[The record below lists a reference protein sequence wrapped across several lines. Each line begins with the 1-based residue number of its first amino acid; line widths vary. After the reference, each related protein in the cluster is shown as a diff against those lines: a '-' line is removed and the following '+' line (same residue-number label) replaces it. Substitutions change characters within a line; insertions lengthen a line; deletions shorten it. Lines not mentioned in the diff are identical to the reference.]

1 MRRRLIQ
8 STLAV
13 VLVVIAVF
21 GVSLVIVETRTIG
34 ASAQERVDLE
44 ALRLAS
50 IVDSRILGDE
60 QINAE
65 ILEDQVTDQRY
76 ARVAIPG
83 RDPIEVGT
91 KPTGEVIQSKEAVGE
106 EGETVVVEEPR
117 SSITREVGRTF
128 LIIGAVAL
136 LAVIAAVLLAVRQAN
151 RLASPLTDLA
161 ETAERLGSGD
171 PRPRH
176 KRYGVPELD
185 RVADVL
191 DSSAERIARMLT
203 AERRLAADASHQL
216 RTPLTALSMRLEE
229 ITLTDDPDTVKEE
242 ATIALGQ
249 VERLTD
255 VVQRLLTNSRD
266 PRTGSAVTFD
276 LDEVINQQLAEWRP
290 AYRSVG
296 RAIVSSGKRHLQAV
310 GTPGAV
316 AQVLAA
322 LIENSLMHGGGTVAL
337 RTRVTGNQ
345 AVVEVTDEGEESP
358 PSSAPGSS
366 SGPSVAKTR
375 PVSASLWPVIWRRRT
390 ADGSKCSR
398 RSRRSSACSCPVR
411 RRSGRQRGRSRRRFD
426 SRSAKN
432 ARELPGR
439 TVLRQEG
446 LRRQERFGTGH
457 GLAGRERTEHPGA
470 VGPEAEQGRDTDAEE
485 LEEVALQG
493 AVEVEAVRGD
503 VQNAVLDHQADGA
516 EQQEE
521 REFLGAAALVAV
533 AVGEIAEAYV
543 VGDDR
548 HHRGDHT
555 GPHDLQI
562 RGAADEVE
570 DEKIDPQPQA
580 ADHPELGEL
589 PCQPVDTLAYHAA
602 RRGMCPA

>member
-21 GVSLVIVETRTIG
+21 GVSLVVVETRTITN
-34 ASAQERVDLE
+34 SAQERVESE
-44 ALRLAS
+44 AVRLAG

-60 QINAE
+60 EITSE
-65 ILEDQVTDQRY
+65 ILVDQVGDDRY
-76 ARVAIPG
+76 AVVHIPG
-83 RDPIEVGT
+83 QPPIEIGQ
-91 KPTGEVIQSKEAVGE
+91 KPSGDVIESTRRGE
-106 EGETVVVEEPR
+106 EGETVTVQEPR
-117 SSITREVGRTF
+117 SLVTREVGRTL

-136 LAVIAAVLLAVRQAN
+136 MAVVAAVLLALRQAN

-229 ITLTDDPDTVKEE
+229 ITLTDDPATVKEE
-242 ATIALGQ
+242 ATIALAQ

-255 VVQRLLTNSRD
+255 VVERLLTNSRD

-276 LDEVINQQLAEWRP
+276 LDEVIQQQLAEWRP
-290 AYRSVG
+290 AYRQAG
-296 RAIVSSGKRHLQAV
+296 RAIVSSGKRHLKAV

-345 AVVEVTDEGEESP
+345 AVIEVTDEG
-358 PSSAPGSS
+358 PGVPADLGARIFERAI
-366 SGPSVAKTR
+366 SGRNSTGIGLAVAR
-375 PVSASLWPVIWRRRT
+375 DLAE
-390 ADGSKCSR
+390 ADGGRLEMLQAMPPVFGLFLSR
-398 RSRRSSACSCPVR
+398 TPVKKSSE
-411 RRSGRQRGRSRRRFD
+411 D
-426 SRSAKN
+426 
-432 ARELPGR
+432 ER
-439 TVLRQEG
+439 TVR
-446 LRRQERFGTGH
+446 
-457 GLAGRERTEHPGA
+457 
-470 VGPEAEQGRDTDAEE
+470 
-485 LEEVALQG
+485 
-493 AVEVEAVRGD
+493 
-503 VQNAVLDHQADGA
+503 
-516 EQQEE
+516 
-521 REFLGAAALVAV
+521 
-533 AVGEIAEAYV
+533 
-543 VGDDR
+543 
-548 HHRGDHT
+548 
-555 GPHDLQI
+555 
-562 RGAADEVE
+562 
-570 DEKIDPQPQA
+570 
-580 ADHPELGEL
+580 
-589 PCQPVDTLAYHAA
+589 
-602 RRGMCPA
+602 

>member
-21 GVSLVIVETRTIG
+21 GVSLVIVETRTISN
-34 ASAQERVDLE
+34 SAQERVDSE

-50 IVDSRILGDE
+50 IVDSRILG
-60 QINAE
+60 AE
-65 ILEDQVTDQRY
+65 IVDSEVLRTQVTEDRY
-76 ARVAIPG
+76 AVIRIPG
-83 RDPIEVGT
+83 DPVIAVGT
-91 KPTGEVIQSKEAVGE
+91 KPAGDVIRSTAKGE
-106 EGETVVVEEPR
+106 EGETVTVMEPR
-117 SSITREVGRTF
+117 STVTREVGRTL

-136 LAVIAAVLLAVRQAN
+136 LAVVAAVLLAVRQAN

-176 KRYGVPELD
+176 KRYSVPELD

-242 ATIALGQ
+242 ATIALTQ

-255 VVQRLLTNSRD
+255 VVERLLTNARD
-266 PRTGSAVTFD
+266 PRTGSAVSFD
-276 LDEVINQQLAEWRP
+276 LDEVIQQQLAEWRP
-290 AYRSVG
+290 AYRSAG

-345 AVVEVTDEGEESP
+345 AVVEVTDEG
-358 PSSAPGSS
+358 PGVPTDLGARIFERTI
-366 SGPSVAKTR
+366 SGRNSTGIGLAVAR
-375 PVSASLWPVIWRRRT
+375 DLAE
-390 ADGSKCSR
+390 ADGGRLEMLQAQPPVFGLFLSR
-398 RSRRSSACSCPVR
+398 TPPTKR
-411 RRSGRQRGRSRRRFD
+411 
-426 SRSAKN
+426 
-432 ARELPGR
+432 L
-439 TVLRQEG
+439 
-446 LRRQERFGTGH
+446 
-457 GLAGRERTEHPGA
+457 
-470 VGPEAEQGRDTDAEE
+470 
-485 LEEVALQG
+485 
-493 AVEVEAVRGD
+493 
-503 VQNAVLDHQADGA
+503 
-516 EQQEE
+516 
-521 REFLGAAALVAV
+521 
-533 AVGEIAEAYV
+533 
-543 VGDDR
+543 
-548 HHRGDHT
+548 
-555 GPHDLQI
+555 
-562 RGAADEVE
+562 
-570 DEKIDPQPQA
+570 
-580 ADHPELGEL
+580 
-589 PCQPVDTLAYHAA
+589 PVDDEEPTV
-602 RRGMCPA
+602 R